1 MESEENKQNVGSKLM
16 TGLLIVVL
24 ILLVGVVLFL
34 IRAKTAAKAE
44 SEAAAQRAEQVVTE
58 DEWNAL
64 QQEVREL
71 RKEVNALK
79 ANAKKTSEPKPAT
92 TEPAKQTKP
101 EKKNKETQPAQ
112 FNANDVVLS
121 KYSHD
126 FIQPTAQVA
135 LKNNTDQTIT
145 SVTGRIIY
153 YDMNGNMLDYQDFTK
168 KGTIESGMVKT
179 FELKG
184 YGYRESYAYYQS
196 QTSFTNPDRKYKV
209 KFELQSYKTK

>member
-1 MESEENKQNVGSKLM
+1 MENEENKQNVANKFVK
-16 TGLLIVVL
+16 GLLIVVL
-24 ILLVGVVLFL
+24 ILLVGAVLFL
-34 IRAKTAAKAE
+34 IRAKSAAKAE
-44 SEAAAQRAEQVVTE
+44 QQAAAQRAEQVVTE
-58 DEWNAL
+58 DEWNDL
-64 QQEVREL
+64 QREVRAL
-71 RKEVNALK
+71 RKEVNELK
-79 ANAKKTSEPKPAT
+79 ANAKKTFEQPAKA
-92 TEPAKQTKP
+92 EPAKETKP
-101 EKKNKETQPAQ
+101 EKKNNATQPTP

-168 KGTIESGMVKT
+168 KATIESGMVKT